1 MVGIFFI
8 GCMSNSDAS
17 SKGFTKSGKAG
28 SLHVT
33 YSSDKPLTTGN
44 NKIQILVTKE
54 KRAIRGAKVTLK
66 IFMPEMPGMPRME
79 EKTLMLPDGNYYHG
93 KINFSMSG
101 TWQVRIYIQKDGKKY
116 RYKSS
121 VIL

>member
-1 MVGIFFI
+1 MIGFFFL
-8 GCMSNSDAS
+8 GCMSNSDTS
-17 SKGFTKSGKAG
+17 SKGFSKSGKAG
-28 SLHVT
+28 SLRVT
-33 YSSDKPLTTGN
+33 YTSDKPLTTGN
-44 NKIQILVTKE
+44 NEIQVEITKE
-54 KRAIRGAKVTLK
+54 KKPVTGAKVTLK

-79 EKTLMLPDGNYYHG
+79 EKTLMLPDGNNYHG
-93 KINFSMSG
+93 KINFSMGG